1 MLFRKSN
8 IRARELRESVTLIAR
23 YSGADDYGMQ
33 ALTAGEAVAVV
44 PASVAMMSGYAKEQY
59 YATAEIEAYTVTLRY
74 TCRKFEALRW
84 GDVLLSVDSVEDEG
98 MRHRWL
104 VVRCHRRADV

>member
-59 YATAEIEAYTVTLRY
+59 YATAEIEAYVVIIRY
-74 TCRKFEALRW
+74 TCRKFEAIEWNGAR
-84 GDVLLSVDSVEDEG
+84 LSVDSVEDEG

-104 VVRCHRRADV
+104 RINASRKGDV